1 MDVVRFAGMADLAFH
16 LRRERL
22 LPISWRDWQDKAM
35 WRFSD
40 LYKLPLTSA
49 QCPPP
54 KISWATQKPAV
65 GRTHKLDLITHRQPK
80 KSF

>member
-49 QCPPP
+49 HLKKLVGPHT
-54 KISWATQKPAV
+54 KNRLWDLHTNNQK
-65 GRTHKLDLITHRQPK
+65 TKQNLT
-80 KSF
+80 